1 MGVDV
6 HYNHYISLYVCA
18 FKSLLSELYYSTI
31 CRFNTFE
38 RICKHTWPVWVKSTK
53 HLLSIIIITVN
64 LSCDMYDVNV

>member
-38 RICKHTWPVWVKSTK
+38 RICKHTWPDG
-53 HLLSIIIITVN
+53 LSIIIITVN
-64 LSCDMYDVNV
+64 LCCDMYDVNV